1 MIQYYEVYNINMQQ
15 TEIWKGDTTRSEF
28 LLTLGRWIKP
38 LGTHKPS
45 NTHGKEIKT
54 F

>member
-1 MIQYYEVYNINMQQ
+1 MIQYYEVYNITTQQ
-15 TEIWKGDTTRSEF
+15 TEIWKGDAARSEY

-38 LGTHKPS
+38 LGTHKPKNNKS
-45 NTHGKEIKT
+45 EIKT